1 MAVALTSI
9 FAIVG
14 FCVVQNN
21 CSASPVRA
29 CGGVAIISTSK
40 LSEVILQKAE
50 FILLPLATVNL
61 YRNDPEELVSEN

>member
-29 CGGVAIISTSK
+29 CGVAIISTSK